1 MIEFSETLPEKEGF
15 YSSLNMKDITA
26 ADYRQAKRKWEDFE
40 MKDLGKY
47 HELYVP
53 RDTVLL
59 ANIFENVRDM
69 CLEIY
74 KFYPLHFLT
83 APRSAWQAALKR
95 AEVR

>member
-1 MIEFSETLPEKEGF
+1 MIEFNETLPEKEGF

-26 ADYRQAKRKWEDFE
+26 SDYRQAKRNWEDFE

-69 CLEIY
+69 CLEI
-74 KFYPLHFLT
+74 
-83 APRSAWQAALKR
+83 
-95 AEVR
+95 

>member
-1 MIEFSETLPEKEGF
+1 MISMNYLMLWK
-15 YSSLNMKDITA
+15 
-26 ADYRQAKRKWEDFE
+26 AKRNWEDFE
-40 MKDLGKY
+40 IKDLGKY

-53 RDTVLL
+53 SDTVLL